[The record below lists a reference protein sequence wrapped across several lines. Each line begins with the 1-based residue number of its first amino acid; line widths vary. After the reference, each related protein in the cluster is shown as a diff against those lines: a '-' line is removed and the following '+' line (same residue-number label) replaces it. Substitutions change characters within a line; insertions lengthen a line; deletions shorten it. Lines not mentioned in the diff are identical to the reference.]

1 MPSMDQLQHTP
12 PRTTIFKQLIVN
24 IMLPVVAAMLLL
36 GGINYITTR
45 NLLKTSSNT
54 KNILISNTITQV
66 LRFQDITLSVLEENI
81 NAKVGDMSEY
91 IVSYVFKSTQGIE
104 QADLHQLRASLGLDS
119 VLYDFYIINTDGIV
133 VNTTFR
139 PDMGLNFFAF
149 GEEHEQML
157 RGIFRQGRFVS
168 EKFTIE
174 AATRRMKKYT
184 YQPTLDRRY
193 IVEVGLRSATADD
206 IIGLIKSTL
215 NEISLREPSVVSAEL
230 FMNADDPFSLT
241 KDEPLG
247 PEERDFLK
255 QRFQRRDTV
264 QIERRHN
271 GRRLAYQYFFMELG
285 TSELYKGSV
294 VRIVSDRTHE
304 LRGQL
309 LRLGGYGL
317 LFMLVLSL
325 ISIIVLRKTRQIT
338 RPIKLLA
345 DSVNRIAE
353 GDLSQ
358 RAEVAGNNE
367 ITTLS
372 VSFNSMIMQ
381 LEELYFVLDRKVKE
395 RTDEVVA
402 QKNEIEQQRDMLEE
416 HRKHITDSIHYA
428 RRLQTA
434 MLPSR
439 ERISSLFPESF
450 ILFRPKDI
458 VSGDFYWFS
467 QLNGKHL
474 FAAVDCT
481 GHGVPGAM
489 VSMVGNNLLNY
500 AVNVLHQSD
509 PVDILNTLSDGVDE
523 TFRRDDGLVVLDGM
537 DIALCAMDYSSMKLE
552 FSGALNPA
560 VIVRRGELVVLKGDK
575 CPIGARARAHQ
586 HRVMAQRT
594 KQELSVERGDMVFL
608 FTDGYPDQFN
618 EHQRKFMMSRFKN
631 LLGAVSDLPAELQR
645 AVLEETLDEWIGS
658 GEQIDDILVM
668 GVRI

>member
-1 MPSMDQLQHTP
+1 MPRMNQPQHKP
-12 PRTTIFKQLIVN
+12 PRTTVFNQLIVN
-24 IMLPVVAAMLLL
+24 IMLPVMVAMVLL
-36 GGINYITTR
+36 GGINYLSTR
-45 NLLKTSSNT
+45 SLLKTSSNT
-54 KNILISNTITQV
+54 SNILISNTITQV

-81 NAKVGDMSEY
+81 NTKVGDMSEY

-104 QADLHQLRASLGLDS
+104 QADLRSLRASLGLDS
-119 VLYDFYIINTDGIV
+119 SLYDLYIINTDGIV

-139 PDMGLNFFAF
+139 PDLGLNFFAF
-149 GEEHEQML
+149 GEEHEQLL
-157 RGIFRQGRFVS
+157 RGIFRQGKFVS
-168 EKFTIE
+168 EKFTME

-241 KDEPLG
+241 KDTPIS
-247 PEERDFLK
+247 PDERAFLK
-255 QRFQRRDTV
+255 ERFMHRDTV
-264 QIERRHN
+264 QFERRVD

-285 TSELYKGSV
+285 ASELYKGSV
-294 VRIVSDRTHE
+294 VRIVSDRTYE
-304 LRGQL
+304 MRGQL

-317 LFMLVLSL
+317 VFLLVLSL
-325 ISIIVLRKTRQIT
+325 ISMVVLRKTRQISD
-338 RPIKLLA
+338 PIKKLA
-345 DSVNRIAE
+345 DNVNRIAE
-353 GDLSQ
+353 GHLSE
-358 RAEVAGNNE
+358 RAEVVGNNE

-372 VSFNSMIMQ
+372 VRFNSMIAQ
-381 LEELYFVLDRKVKE
+381 LEELYTDLDRKVRE

-402 QKNEIEQQRDMLEE
+402 QKEEIEQQRDMLEE
-416 HRKHITDSIHYA
+416 HRKHITDSIQYA

-439 ERISSLFPESF
+439 ERINSIFPDSF

-467 QLNGKHL
+467 QVGGKHL

-489 VSMVGNNLLNY
+489 VSMVGNNWLNY
-500 AVNVLHQSD
+500 AVNDLHQTD

-537 DIALCAMDYSSMKLE
+537 DIALCTVDYSTMTLE
-552 FSGALNPA
+552 FSGAFNPA
-560 VIVRRGELVVLKGDK
+560 VIVRRGELLVLKGDK
-575 CPIGARARAHQ
+575 RPIGARAQHQ
-586 HRVMAQRT
+586 RVVLERT
-594 KQELSVERGDMVFL
+594 KQAVSVERGDMVYVFS
-608 FTDGYPDQFN
+608 DGYPDQFN
-618 EHQRKFMMSRFKN
+618 QNQRKFLMSRFKN
-631 LLGAVSDLPAELQR
+631 LLGAVADLPSEAQR
-645 AVLEETLDEWIGS
+645 TVLDDTLNEWIGPG
-658 GEQIDDILVM
+658 GEQIDDILVV